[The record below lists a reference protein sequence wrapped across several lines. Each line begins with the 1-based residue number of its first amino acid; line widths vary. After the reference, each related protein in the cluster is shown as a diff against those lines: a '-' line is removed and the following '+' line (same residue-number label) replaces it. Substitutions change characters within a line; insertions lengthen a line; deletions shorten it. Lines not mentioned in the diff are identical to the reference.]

1 MRSSGQA
8 VNWLPYIFLAPAG
21 LYLLVFQGI
30 PLVQE
35 LFLSFTSTSLL
46 APQNHT
52 FVGLAN
58 YTTLFSN
65 KQFLG
70 TIWVTFVYTVSC
82 VVLAIGLGFVTAL
95 LLDTPF
101 KGRAIARTMITIPWA
116 APPVAVALIATW
128 IFNAQYGIFNHAQ
141 RALGIP
147 AYEGWL
153 DNPKFALPA
162 ILIVT
167 VWQIFPFS
175 SVVLLAA
182 LQGVPRELREAAQ
195 IDGANA
201 FEVLVNVVWPTL
213 RPTVVLL
220 SLFVT
225 IWSLRRFDLIWLLTQ
240 GGPIGSTNTLVI
252 DLYQKAF
259 VSRDLGAAAAVGMVG
274 LAVAM
279 VITLF
284 YVRASQRADNAGR

>member
-1 MRSSGQA
+1 MHSSRPSI
-8 VNWLPYIFLAPAG
+8 NWLPYIFLAPAG

-35 LFLSFTSTSLL
+35 MYLSLTSTSLL
-46 APQNHT
+46 TPRNNT
-52 FVGLAN
+52 FVGFDN
-58 YTTLFSN
+58 YVALFRS
-65 KQFLG
+65 QRFLG
-70 TIWVTFVYTVSC
+70 TVWVTFVYTVSC

-95 LLDTPF
+95 LLDAPF
-101 KGRAIARTMITIPWA
+101 KGRAIARTVVTIPWA
-116 APPVAVALIATW
+116 APPVAVAIIATW

-153 DNPKFALPA
+153 DSPQFALPA
-162 ILIVT
+162 ILIIT

-182 LQGVPRELREAAQ
+182 LQGVPKELREAAQ

-201 FEVLVNVVWPTL
+201 WHILLAVVWPAL

-220 SLFVT
+220 ALFVT

-252 DLYQKAF
+252 DLYQRAF

-274 LAVAM
+274 LAVALL
-279 VITLF
+279 ITLL
-284 YVRASQRADNAGR
+284 YIRASYRTDRTEH